1 MKNLVP
7 ALLIGLLAISCAQKK
22 ESKSETGEIIGLN
35 FKIHEEVSTKQIIKN
50 IKYIALE
57 TDSLCLIQ
65 NPRLIKFINDTLFV
79 SDSENLF
86 TFTSDGKLVAK
97 IGKKGRASQEYIRL
111 TSFFVDSKNG
121 YVAIFDNVNS
131 KLLKFSFKGEFLESI
146 KIKKETL
153 QWVNQIDFFAQEN
166 AIICSYS
173 LPFKPPTI
181 PNSISAISLK
191 DDSIMG
197 SIPYKSKSLG
207 RALVNFSLHPI
218 TFSQE
223 SGSIPLC
230 IEPFSDKIWGYT
242 NNEFAIKYTI
252 KTIDPVISL
261 QKLETFTNSID
272 DYFDVFESI
281 QKNDKSIGI
290 RNIYETT
297 NYIIASIGGK
307 DKNYSVLYDKKN
319 KKGAFYLNYYS
330 DITDTYFD
338 VLLGL
343 SASSSTYKDNFIVI
357 MNQPLEDLRNMFIQE
372 SKDKDFVSVLK
383 NTSEDDNPIVAIIEL
398 KDSISF

>member
-97 IGKKGRASQEYIRL
+97 IGKKGRAPQEYISL
-111 TSFFVDSKNG
+111 TSFFVDSKNR

-218 TFSQE
+218 TFSQD

-307 DKNYSVLYDKKN
+307 DKNYSVLYDKKT
-319 KKGAFYLNYYS
+319 KKE
-330 DITDTYFD
+330 
-338 VLLGL
+338 L
-343 SASSSTYKDNFIVI
+343 SI
-357 MNQPLEDLRNMFIQE
+357 
-372 SKDKDFVSVLK
+372 
-383 NTSEDDNPIVAIIEL
+383 
-398 KDSISF
+398 

>member
-1 MKNLVP
+1 MKNIVL

-35 FKIHEEVSTKQIIKN
+35 FKIYEEVSTKQIIKH

-97 IGKKGRASQEYIRL
+97 IGKQGRAPQEYIRL

-181 PNSISAISLK
+181 PNSISAVSLK

-207 RALVNFSLHPI
+207 RTLVNFSLHPI
-218 TFSQE
+218 TFSQD

-242 NNEFAIKYTI
+242 NNEFEIKYTV

-281 QKNDKSIGI
+281 QKNNKSIGI

-330 DITDTYFD
+330 DLTNAYYD

-372 SKDKDFVSVLK
+372 SKDKDFVSVLE
-383 NTSEDDNPIVAIIEL
+383 NTSEDDNPIVAIMEL